1 MIKFKS
7 TRKIPRYDEYNRLLG
22 DFTMRMIINE
32 LCVRKDEITP
42 SGFYY
47 YINNEGETVTV
58 APIKNTSFP
67 RAMVTQAE
75 MQLANLPT
83 KHLFDALNQR
93 AVEFTFL
100 KWQMEAGS
108 SFGLLANEWE
118 IDLDDEEN

>member
-1 MIKFKS
+1 
-7 TRKIPRYDEYNRLLG
+7 
-22 DFTMRMIINE
+22 
-32 LCVRKDEITP
+32 
-42 SGFYY
+42 
-47 YINNEGETVTV
+47 
-58 APIKNTSFP
+58 
-67 RAMVTQAE
+67 MVTQAE